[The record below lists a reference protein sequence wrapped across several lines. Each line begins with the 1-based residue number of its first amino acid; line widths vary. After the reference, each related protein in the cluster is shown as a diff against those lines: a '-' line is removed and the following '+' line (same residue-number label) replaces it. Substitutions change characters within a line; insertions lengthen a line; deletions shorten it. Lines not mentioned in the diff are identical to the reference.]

1 MLASERKNNI
11 FRGLRSIF
19 LLVIISIVFVNQP
32 VPAEIH
38 LKSMG
43 GWTRS
48 TTDIWH
54 HRPINNFTGGIGVE
68 FWPIEYIGFELD
80 TIVVKKGHGDPPDR
94 PYYYDKDGTF
104 TQISIPFLLKL
115 RIKLGSFRIGVLEGI
130 AISPII
136 EEMDSIFH
144 KFDYNLIA
152 GGFIEKWFSNLAVFI
167 DVRYDWGFNTLAI
180 DYVPSRVSFKTRT
193 LYVMGGIKFRL

>member
-1 MLASERKNNI
+1 MLASERKRTI
-11 FRGLRSIF
+11 FRGSKSIF
-19 LLVIISIVFVNQP
+19 LLVIISIVLINHP

-38 LKSMG
+38 LKGFG
-43 GWTRS
+43 GWARS

-54 HRPINNFTGGIGVE
+54 LKPITNFTGGIGVE

-80 TIVVKKGHGDPPDR
+80 TIVVNKGHGER
-94 PYYYDKDGTF
+94 LSGHYYKNKDTTF
-104 TQISIPFLLKL
+104 TEISIPLLIKL
-115 RIKLGSFRIGVLEGI
+115 RMKLGSFRIGALEGI

-144 KFDYNLIA
+144 NFDYNIFV
-152 GGFIEKWFSNLAVFI
+152 GGFIEKWFSDLAMFI

-180 DYVPSRVSFKTRT
+180 DYVPSRVSFKSRT
-193 LYVMGGIKFRL
+193 LYVMCGIKFRL